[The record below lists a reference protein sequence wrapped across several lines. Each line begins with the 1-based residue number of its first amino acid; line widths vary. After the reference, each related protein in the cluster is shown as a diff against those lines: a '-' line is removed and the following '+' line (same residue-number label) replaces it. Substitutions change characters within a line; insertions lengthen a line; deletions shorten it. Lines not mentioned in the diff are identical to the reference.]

1 MMWTSLFLTTLGL
14 GIIGLFDDSRVML
27 LGFAVVMAGFAV
39 MALDVGEVE

>member
-14 GIIGLFDDSRVML
+14 GIIGLFDSVVAMVA
-27 LGFAVVMAGFAV
+27 GFAVVMAGFAV